1 MHLDRFPTTHATWI
15 EAQLTIIDDAEGT
28 GMATSAPASPARAS
42 AARDALRRHV
52 MERYTDALG
61 AYVSASGLRAAGER
75 DELVSG
81 FYAGPM
87 ADPSFF
93 RRWKSSGMPLRRWL
107 MNAMSFHCR
116 SVRRDAARERERHA
130 AGGNE
135 VLESTAAGESE
146 AADAFDRSWALAIVN
161 EAYARVQLELAE
173 RGREHDDAILRMHV
187 IDGVPYE
194 QVARAL
200 GLERDDCFN
209 AVRRVA
215 GAVRGAARDILRE
228 EGVPESGLE
237 AALAEVLRIVERG

>member
-15 EAQLTIIDDAEGT
+15 EAQLTIIDDAERPGGAPSGT
-28 GMATSAPASPARAS
+28 GRAS
-42 AARDALRRHV
+42 SARNALHRHV

-61 AYVSASGLRAAGER
+61 AYVSATGLRASGER

-87 ADPSFF
+87 ADPTFF
-93 RRWKSSGMPLRRWL
+93 RRWRTSGMPLRRWL

-116 SVRRDAARERERHA
+116 GVRRDAQRDRERRAPLAEEALEATSAVERDA
-130 AGGNE
+130 A
-135 VLESTAAGESE
+135 A
-146 AADAFDRSWALAIVN
+146 AFDRSWALAIVN
-161 EAYARVQLELAE
+161 EAYVRVQHGLLE
-173 RGREHDDAILRMHV
+173 RGRQHDDAVLRMHV
-187 IDGVPYE
+187 IDGMPYE

-200 GLERDDCFN
+200 GIERNDCFN

-215 GAVRGAARDILRE
+215 GAVRAEVRDILRE

-237 AALAEVLRIVERG
+237 DALAEVLRIVEGG

>member
-15 EAQLTIIDDAEGT
+15 EAQLTIIEDAERPG
-28 GMATSAPASPARAS
+28 SESPGAGRAS
-42 AARDALRRHV
+42 SARDALRRHV

-61 AYVSASGLRAAGER
+61 AYVSATGLRASGER

-87 ADPSFF
+87 ADPTFF
-93 RRWKSSGMPLRRWL
+93 RRWRTSGMPLRRWL

-116 SVRRDAARERERHA
+116 SVRRDAQRDRERRALA
-130 AGGNE
+130 AEE
-135 VLESTAAGESE
+135 VLEATAAMERD
-146 AADAFDRSWALAIVN
+146 AAAAFDRSWALAIVN
-161 EAYARVQLELAE
+161 EAYARVQHELLE
-173 RGREHDDAILRMHV
+173 RGREHDDAVLRMHV
-187 IDGVPYE
+187 IDGMPYE

-200 GLERDDCFN
+200 GIGRNDCFN

-215 GAVRGAARDILRE
+215 GAVRGAVRDILRE

-237 AALAEVLRIVERG
+237 DALAEVLRIVEAG

>member
-1 MHLDRFPTTHATWI
+1 MHLDRFPSTHATWI
-15 EAQLTIIDDAEGT
+15 EAQLTIIDDAEVAGAGT
-28 GMATSAPASPARAS
+28 GTPALPARAS

-61 AYVSASGLRAAGER
+61 AYVSVSGLRSAGER
-75 DELVSG
+75 DELVSD

-87 ADPSFF
+87 ADPAFF

-116 SVRRDAARERERHA
+116 GVRRDAARERDRTVHIGDEA
-130 AGGNE
+130 
-135 VLESTAAGESE
+135 LESTSSGERDAA
-146 AADAFDRSWALAIVN
+146 AAFDRSWALAIVN

-200 GLERDDCFN
+200 KLERNECFN

-215 GAVRGAARDILRE
+215 GAVRGAVRDILRE